1 VSLFVILKKIL
12 YNEMRK
18 RDYMSDIKVG
28 DKLKIYCYKHDGT
41 LEHTS
46 EEAVV
51 LENNDD
57 FLVCGNGR
65 TKITEKDGRSHMTN
79 EPAVLFFYKKHWFNI
94 IGQLKKFGLFYYC
107 NIASPYIIDGKSI
120 KYIDYDLD
128 LRVFPDGGFRV
139 LDRNEYNYHKK
150 IMHYSDDLDFIIKS
164 ELSQLIE
171 LKRSEKGPFEK
182 GIVDKY
188 YEIYEKIKKN

>member
-1 VSLFVILKKIL
+1 MCDFME
-12 YNEMRK
+12 N
-18 RDYMSDIKVG
+18 IKVG
-28 DKLKIYCYKHDGT
+28 DKLKIYCYRHDGS

-46 EEAVV
+46 DEAVV
-51 LENNDD
+51 LENNDEY
-57 FLVCGNGR
+57 LVCGNGR
-65 TKITEKDGRSHMTN
+65 TRITEKDGRSHMTS

-107 NIASPYIIDGKSI
+107 NIASPYIVDGKSI

-150 IMHYSDDLDFIIKS
+150 IMHYSDELDSILKN
-164 ELSQLIE
+164 ELSYLIDK
-171 LKRSEKGPFEK
+171 KRKEDGPFK
-182 GIVDKY
+182 AGIVKQY
-188 YEIYEKIKKN
+188 YDLYEKIKKN

>member
-1 VSLFVILKKIL
+1 M
-12 YNEMRK
+12 NEL
-18 RDYMSDIKVG
+18 SVG
-28 DKLKIYCYKHDGT
+28 DKLKIFCYKHDGT

-51 LENNDD
+51 LENNDEY
-57 FLVCGNGR
+57 LVCGNGR

-79 EPAVLFFYKKHWFNI
+79 EPAVLFFYKDHWYNI

-128 LRVFPDGGFRV
+128 LRVFPDGGFKI

-150 IMHYSDDLDFIIKS
+150 VMKYPEEIDKIVKS
-164 ELSQLIE
+164 ELSSLIE
-171 LKRSEKGPFEK
+171 SKRRNEGPFAE
-182 GIVDKY
+182 GIVQKY
-188 YEIYEKIKKN
+188 YDVYEKIKNN